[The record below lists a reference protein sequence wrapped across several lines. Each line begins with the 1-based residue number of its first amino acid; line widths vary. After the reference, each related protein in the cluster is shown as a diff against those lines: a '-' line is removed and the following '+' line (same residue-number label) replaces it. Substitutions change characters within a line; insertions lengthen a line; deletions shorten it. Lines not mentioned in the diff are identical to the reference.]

1 MQAIQEFEKKFIGKN
16 KINFNIGDTIKV
28 HTKIIEGEKERIQ
41 VFTGIVIAMKGK
53 GISKT
58 FTVYRS
64 AYGCSMERVFLI
76 NSPRITK
83 IEIDR
88 RGKVRRAKLY
98 HLRGKSGKKAKVKE
112 QLFKKERNKVI
123 GEEEPLQSALKEE
136 PALEKETK
144 VEEAP
149 KESKKEK
156 KEKKAAKK
164 PEKKEEK
171 KTEAKKEEKPTKSK
185 EDKPK
190 KKQEPKKKEED
201 KPKEE

>member
-88 RGKVRRAKLY
+88 KGKVRRAKLY

-112 QLFKKERNKVI
+112 QLFKKVRNKAI
-123 GEEEPLQSALKEE
+123 GEEAPLQNALKE
-136 PALEKETK
+136 AASLEKEPK

-149 KESKKEK
+149 KEPK
-156 KEKKAAKK
+156 KEKKAAKQA
-164 PEKKEEK
+164 
-171 KTEAKKEEKPTKSK
+171 EAKKEEKTPEAKK
-185 EDKPK
+185 EPKAKEEKPK
-190 KKQEPKKKEED
+190 KKPESKKKEEE